1 MAGSNFVDYVKIF
14 ARSGHGG
21 AGSAHFRREKFVAFG
36 GPDGGDGG
44 KGGSIVLQGD
54 SQYWTLIHLKYQR
67 HQFAEDGQCGS
78 GARSS
83 GKDAKDI
90 VIPVPLGTVAK
101 RIVTQEDGTETVET
115 VGEVTADGQ
124 RLVLLHGGR
133 GGLGNWHFKS
143 ATNQTPRY
151 AQPGEEGDEG
161 AFILELKVLA
171 DVGLVG
177 FPNAGKSTLLAAVS
191 AAKPKIANYAF
202 TTLEPNLG
210 IVEVR
215 DHKSFVMA
223 DIPGIIEGA
232 HEGRGLGTRFLR
244 HIERNSVLLFM
255 IPADSDDVRKN
266 QQLYYLA
273 LYKPRGY
280 VTTASD
286 ELGRK
291 TVMEL
296 VSDIPARLYPVGR
309 LDKDSEGL
317 LLMTNDGAFAQA
329 VTHPS
334 GGISKLYRVT
344 VQPRADE
351 SQILKMSSGVVLDD
365 GTKTMPCAIN
375 VVTDEPGRTV
385 MEMTLKEGKNRE
397 IRRMCE
403 AVGLE
408 VVRLKR
414 NAEGVVKLGMLK
426 PGTYRELTKAEVNGL
441 RAAAAKGRAQT
452 RSASLQSK
460 AAARRPKGPVG
471 SGNAP
476 AKRRK

>member
-1 MAGSNFVDYVKIF
+1 MAEERIQKIM
-14 ARSGHGG
+14 AEQGLCS
-21 AGSAHFRREKFVAFG
+21 RRA
-36 GPDGGDGG
+36 
-44 KGGSIVLQGD
+44 
-54 SQYWTLIHLKYQR
+54 
-67 HQFAEDGQCGS
+67 AEQ
-78 GARSS
+78 
-83 GKDAKDI
+83 I
-90 VIPVPLGTVAK
+90 
-101 RIVTQEDGTETVET
+101 
-115 VGEVTADGQ
+115 
-124 RLVLLHGGR
+124 
-133 GGLGNWHFKS
+133 
-143 ATNQTPRY
+143 
-151 AQPGEEGDEG
+151 
-161 AFILELKVLA
+161 
-171 DVGLVG
+171 
-177 FPNAGKSTLLAAVS
+177 
-191 AAKPKIANYAF
+191 IA
-202 TTLEPNLG
+202 
-210 IVEVR
+210 
-215 DHKSFVMA
+215 
-223 DIPGIIEGA
+223 
-232 HEGRGLGTRFLR
+232 EGRVKVNGHPVKVGDKMDPNRDVL
-244 HIERNSVLLFM
+244 HVDDER
-255 IPADSDDVRKN
+255 IYIKKD

-344 VQPRADE
+344 VQP
-351 SQILKMSSGVVLDD
+351 
-365 GTKTMPCAIN
+365 MPCAIN

-403 AVGLE
+403 TVGLE

-426 PGTYRELTKAEVNGL
+426 PGTYRELTKAEINGL

-452 RSASLQSK
+452 RSAALQSK
-460 AAARRPKGPVG
+460 AAERRPRGPVG
-471 SGNAP
+471 KGTQK
-476 AKRRK
+476 KR

>member
-1 MAGSNFVDYVKIF
+1 MMRLQKFLALSGVASRRNSEKLIADGHVAVNGKVITEMGVQVDESADVVTVDGKVCKIQE
-14 ARSGHGG
+14 
-21 AGSAHFRREKFVAFG
+21 EKHYLAYNK
-36 GPDGGDGG
+36 PM
-44 KGGSIVLQGD
+44 
-54 SQYWTLIHLKYQR
+54 
-67 HQFAEDGQCGS
+67 
-78 GARSS
+78 
-83 GKDAKDI
+83 
-90 VIPVPLGTVAK
+90 
-101 RIVTQEDGTETVET
+101 
-115 VGEVTADGQ
+115 GEVTTVAD
-124 RLVLLHGGR
+124 
-133 GGLGNWHFKS
+133 
-143 ATNQTPRY
+143 P
-151 AQPGEEGDEG
+151 
-161 AFILELKVLA
+161 
-171 DVGLVG
+171 
-177 FPNAGKSTLLAAVS
+177 
-191 AAKPKIANYAF
+191 
-202 TTLEPNLG
+202 
-210 IVEVR
+210 
-215 DHKSFVMA
+215 
-223 DIPGIIEGA
+223 
-232 HEGRGLGTRFLR
+232 EGR
-244 HIERNSVLLFM
+244 
-255 IPADSDDVRKN
+255 P
-266 QQLYYLA
+266 
-273 LYKPRGY
+273 
-280 VTTASD
+280 
-286 ELGRK
+286 
-291 TVMEL
+291 TVMDKFRDYP
-296 VSDIPARLYPVGR
+296 VRLYPVGR
-309 LDKDSEGL
+309 LDYDSEGL

-351 SQILKMSSGVVLDD
+351 ATILKLSSGVVLDD

-460 AAARRPKGPVG
+460 AAVRRPKGPVG

>member
-1 MAGSNFVDYVKIF
+1 MAEERIQKIM
-14 ARSGHGG
+14 AEQGLCS
-21 AGSAHFRREKFVAFG
+21 RRA
-36 GPDGGDGG
+36 
-44 KGGSIVLQGD
+44 
-54 SQYWTLIHLKYQR
+54 
-67 HQFAEDGQCGS
+67 AEQ
-78 GARSS
+78 
-83 GKDAKDI
+83 I
-90 VIPVPLGTVAK
+90 
-101 RIVTQEDGTETVET
+101 
-115 VGEVTADGQ
+115 
-124 RLVLLHGGR
+124 
-133 GGLGNWHFKS
+133 
-143 ATNQTPRY
+143 
-151 AQPGEEGDEG
+151 
-161 AFILELKVLA
+161 
-171 DVGLVG
+171 
-177 FPNAGKSTLLAAVS
+177 
-191 AAKPKIANYAF
+191 IA
-202 TTLEPNLG
+202 
-210 IVEVR
+210 
-215 DHKSFVMA
+215 
-223 DIPGIIEGA
+223 
-232 HEGRGLGTRFLR
+232 EGRVKVNGHPVKVGDKMDPNRDVL
-244 HIERNSVLLFM
+244 HVDDER
-255 IPADSDDVRKN
+255 IYIQKN

-317 LLMTNDGAFAQA
+317 LRMTNDGAFAQA

-351 SQILKMSSGVVLDD
+351 AQLLKMSSGVVLDD

-452 RSASLQSK
+452 RSAALQSR
-460 AAARRPKGPVG
+460 AAERRPRGPVG
-471 SGNAP
+471 RGP
-476 AKRRK
+476 AAGKKRK